1 MTDTP
6 TRIRLGGA
14 WERTTARGRVINIP
28 VCSLEI
34 TLWEITRKQH
44 DRSPDWNVT
53 VAERPKRG
61 DRVAG
66 DVSEET
72 SDAAWR

>member
-1 MTDTP
+1 MTDTT

-14 WERTTARGRVINIP
+14 WERTTTRGRVINIP
-28 VCSLEI
+28 VGSLEI
-34 TLWEITRKQH
+34 TLWENTRKQH

-61 DRVAG
+61 ERSAG

-72 SDAAWR
+72 SDAGWR